1 MLRKLVALILTASF
15 LALPHSYFVEA
26 SEEEKEETFPECTW
40 TNPCEIYITDGDK
53 DNPNTEADEAGSN
66 IGFNVE
72 DPNGDNIVRGH
83 LLDWLVPEAYC
94 DWYDCY
100 YAYYYQSTRDYLE
113 NDGVGMTFSA
123 VDGMFNFRAAL
134 EEFGYSLGDVT
145 VNNAPRTLG
154 DDVRGDDDGIIEDGE
169 DWEYNSETCI
179 EWRVYTGSPY
189 IVKVDGKPLV
199 STNPEK
205 YVHYLNY
212 TQINEAQDCEANDG
226 NGNGE
231 VTMWGEGDFSEME
244 IVADESDEIAMALAT
259 AYQLDVGS
267 TPVKYYY
274 ESQTYHIREDAE
286 IRRGDAES
294 EDSKWTNIS
303 LDYLDNDGCDD
314 SDDDSDN
321 DCDYILL
328 AYFTINVS
336 AAYPVSCEFGNQEGS
351 PCNLMDTGEECED
364 PNSGSCF
371 EAVLEFCEVDGGQA
385 CQEFLLAW
393 YDSLLTF
400 VCGLDESL
408 IPFYFVNDNNQ
419 DCPLGADEQQYDD
432 NGEPINWF
440 DCADGNEVWIYQVN
454 DDNSD
459 CPNGEDEG
467 INPDGDY
474 DGVLNSEDNCPNTS
488 ENEVVDATGCSGS
501 QLDDDQD
508 GVSNDLDQCPDED
521 ASDYDSNRD
530 GCIDDSDNDGIN
542 DAVDNCPMNGEDV
555 DATGCPEDDDGDG
568 VSNAND
574 ACPETPANE
583 ESNGLGCSESQ
594 IRDEF
599 QAEEITSLHYSIE
612 MYNLTH
618 GVMEEERYL
627 NTNDSNYI
635 RYQLWRLV
643 EIYNVHNTYNSNIS
657 SIVQAYISERD
668 SSEDWINHYEYKL
681 QIENNL
687 TILENALDLT
697 YLPSDNDDF
706 AGVIIDP
713 LQVTEILFTLSE
725 NEELSSDINYP
736 ISEWYPVTEWFPITE
751 WFPGGEWRSPDLDSA
766 PHYPDYSGAFYDEFY
781 PVIEWYEPM
790 IDASIWSQ
798 SGLMAEELSELCW
811 NGQLTSEQMMEA
823 FVEMENGTFD
833 ISHFYNNIVSQ
844 PQSPMH
850 VNGHINV
857 YEGNVSG
864 NVGVYELS
872 TDSNVNYHL
881 RWWYAD
887 VNETTSHP
895 NFGESNE
902 WENFE
907 VFALN
912 IDSFDFSGSDLEDYG
927 MQYFFPGEQGFP
939 EFQHPNR
946 EGCFVAGFDLFE
958 ISSNNQKRLI
968 DHSYSSF
975 QVANGSYSFD
985 CYENN
990 WPYDAEFSIW
1000 EPEEESNDQATDD
1013 PDLDEFPMSE
1023 WTPILMDGIRGIADE
1038 SSSIQDTYYLG
1049 PLSSILGSYEDNEDE
1064 VLKFGTSNY
1073 FHFEG
1078 IDLQVNNH
1086 ELVIEEEDTNA
1097 FPGGEWMPVNPSE
1110 IVWELIESEIVMNG
1124 EVYSYQQAGF
1134 TVLHTTNNG
1143 TILSGGYGSNQNWE
1157 PYGTLWRS
1165 ADGGETWDV
1174 VSEYVGIVRDYH
1186 EFGNDYNSIIYAATD
1201 NGLYLSEDDGVSW
1214 VQVALNDENGAEI
1227 SMKIRA
1233 LGETLD
1239 GNSLLIGKADNRGDV
1254 YVTSIAEDFT
1264 SLTLSMAIDA
1274 TGGQTEDFVNCG
1286 GYTYAAVNKAE
1297 TGGLYR
1303 TEDITG
1309 YQNWEKLVSGNPHSL
1324 AVYPVSDGTCK
1335 IYLGYYDIIRVYSS
1349 NGNFDS
1355 NSFDT
1360 IEVNGYV
1367 EDFFSAR
1374 ESILSGGVGPYFI
1387 GDFPNTNE
1395 GLHLNAL
1402 YPDEFIPSQQNVQ
1415 AFGEYQGHI
1424 YMALMATGGIY
1435 RSVSPVGNLHQF
1447 NDYEENPLLQE
1458 DIFEAIYSIILP
1470 EDWTIT
1476 NIHGFATEIN
1486 CLEGNHTCSTLST
1499 PQEGDVII
1507 TFTAVEDELESFSCP
1522 ENSNGSI
1529 VCVCDM
1535 GFEGNL
1541 IFDQDEGWSGTCVAS
1556 SETGNDTGNN
1566 STDSDL
1572 TEEELVEIAEDD
1584 SLPGPSLVAVLIL
1597 MLLIS
1602 SIRRKE

>member
-1 MLRKLVALILTASF
+1 MLRKFTALILAASF
-15 LALPHSYFVEA
+15 LILPHSYFVEG
-26 SEEEKEETFPECTW
+26 SEEEGEEDFPVCTW
-40 TNPCEIYITDGDK
+40 SNPCEIYITDGDE
-53 DNPNTEADEAGSN
+53 DDLDTDIDEGGSN

-72 DPNGDNIVRGH
+72 DPSGHNVVRGH
-83 LLDWLVPEAYC
+83 LLDWLVPEDYC
-94 DWYDCY
+94 GWYDCY

-113 NDGVGMTFSA
+113 KDGVGMTFTA
-123 VDGMFNFRAAL
+123 AEGMFNFRAAL
-134 EEFGYSLGDVT
+134 EDHGYTLEDVT

-154 DDVRGDDDGIIEDGE
+154 NDHRGDDDGIVEDGE
-169 DWEYNSETCI
+169 DWEYDSETCI

-189 IVKVDGKPLV
+189 IIKVDGKPLI

-231 VTMWGEGDFSEME
+231 VTMWGEGDFSDME
-244 IVADESDEIAMALAT
+244 IVADENDEIAMALAS

-267 TPVKYYY
+267 TPVKYHYD
-274 ESQTYHIREDAE
+274 SQTYHIREDAE
-286 IRRGDAES
+286 IRRDDAES
-294 EDSKWTNIS
+294 EDSNWTEIS
-303 LDYLDNDGCDD
+303 LNYLDDDNCDD

-321 DCDYILL
+321 NCDYILL
-328 AYFTINVS
+328 AYFSINVS
-336 AAYPVSCEFGNQEGS
+336 AAYPVSCEFGNQESS

-371 EAVLEFCEVDGGQA
+371 EAVSEFCEIDEGQA

-432 NGEPINWF
+432 NGDPINWF
-440 DCADGNEVWIYQVN
+440 DCADGNKVWIYQVN
-454 DDNSD
+454 DDNWD

-474 DGVLNSEDNCPNTS
+474 DGVLNNEDNCPNTP
-488 ENEVVDATGCSGS
+488 ENEVVDATGCS
-501 QLDDDQD
+501 
-508 GVSNDLDQCPDED
+508 
-521 ASDYDSNRD
+521 
-530 GCIDDSDNDGIN
+530 
-542 DAVDNCPMNGEDV
+542 
-555 DATGCPEDDDGDG
+555 
-568 VSNAND
+568 
-574 ACPETPANE
+574 
-583 ESNGLGCSESQ
+583 ESQ
-594 IRDEF
+594 VRGEF

-643 EIYNVHNTYNSNIS
+643 EIYNIHNTYNSNIS

-687 TILENALDLT
+687 TILKNALDLT

-706 AGVIIDP
+706 TGVIIDP

-725 NEELSSDINYP
+725 NEEFSSDINYP

-781 PVIEWYEPM
+781 PVTEWYEPM

-881 RWWYAD
+881 RWWYVD

-895 NFGESNE
+895 NFGENNE

-912 IDSFDFSGSDLEDYG
+912 VDSFDFSGSDLEDYG

-975 QVANGSYSFD
+975 QVANGSHWFD
-985 CYENN
+985 CYEKN
-990 WPYDAEFSIW
+990 WPHDADFSIW
-1000 EPEEESNDQATDD
+1000 EPEEESNDEADED
-1013 PDLDEFPMSE
+1013 NNLDEFPMSE
-1023 WTPILMDGIRGIADE
+1023 WTPILMDGIRGIPDE
-1038 SSSIQDTYYLG
+1038 SSSLQDTYYLG
-1049 PLSSILGSYEDNEDE
+1049 PLSSILGTYEDNEDE
-1064 VLKFGTSNY
+1064 VLKFGTSTY

-1078 IDLQVNNH
+1078 IDVQLNNH
-1086 ELVIEEEDTNA
+1086 ELVIEGEDANA
-1097 FPGGEWMPVNPSE
+1097 LPGGERMPVNSSE
-1110 IVWELIESEIVMNG
+1110 IVWQLIESEIFMNG
-1124 EVYSYQQAGF
+1124 EAYSHQQAGF

-1143 TILSGGYGSNQNWE
+1143 AILSGGYGSNQNWE
-1157 PYGTLWRS
+1157 PHGTLWRS
-1165 ADGGETWDV
+1165 VDGGESWTV
-1174 VSEYVGIVRDYH
+1174 VSEKVGIVRDYY
-1186 EFGNDYNSIIYAATD
+1186 EFENNQNSLIYAATD

-1214 VQVALNDENGAEI
+1214 VEVSLNDENGAAI
-1227 SMKIRA
+1227 SMEIRA

-1239 GNSLLIGKADNRGDV
+1239 GNSLLIGTAGNRGDV
-1254 YVTSIAEDFT
+1254 YVASTIEDFT
-1264 SLTLSMAIDA
+1264 SLTLSMVVDA
-1274 TGGQTEDFVNCG
+1274 TGGQTENFANCG

-1303 TEDITG
+1303 TDDITG
-1309 YQNWEKLVSGNPHSL
+1309 SQNWEKLLSGNPHSL
-1324 AVYPVSDGTCK
+1324 AVYPDSGNSCK
-1335 IYLGYYDIIRVYSS
+1335 IYLGYYDVIRVYSS
-1349 NGNFDS
+1349 NGTFDS
-1355 NSFDT
+1355 NSFEI
-1360 IEVNGYV
+1360 IEVIGYV
-1367 EDFFSAR
+1367 EDFLSVN
-1374 ESILSGGVGPYFI
+1374 EPILSGGVGPYFI
-1387 GDFPNTNE
+1387 GDFPNTSE
-1395 GLHLNAL
+1395 GLHLNTL
-1402 YPDEFIPSQQNVQ
+1402 YPDQLIPSQQNVQ
-1415 AFGEYQGHI
+1415 AFGEYNGHV
-1424 YMALMATGGIY
+1424 YMALMATGGIF
-1435 RSVSPVGNLHQF
+1435 RSVSPINDLHQF
-1447 NDYEENPLLQE
+1447 NDYEHNWPLQE
-1458 DIFEAIYSIILP
+1458 NSFEAIYTVFLP
-1470 EDWTIT
+1470 DDWAIT
-1476 NIHGFATEIN
+1476 NMEGFSTEIN
-1486 CLEGNHTCSTLST
+1486 CMEGNHTCSTLST
-1499 PQEGDVII
+1499 PPEGNVII
-1507 TFTAVEDELESFSCP
+1507 TFTAVEDESEGFSCP
-1522 ENSNGSI
+1522 ENSSGDLF
-1529 VCVCDM
+1529 CVCDI

-1541 IFDQDEGWSGTCVAS
+1541 TFDQYEGWSGICVIS
-1556 SETGNDTGNN
+1556 NDTGNETGN
-1566 STDSDL
+1566 SSTESNL
-1572 TEEELVEIAEDD
+1572 TEEELEEIVEEDG
-1584 SLPGPSLVAVLIL
+1584 LPAPSFVAALIL
-1597 MLLIS
+1597 VLLIS
-1602 SIRRKE
+1602 VIRRKQ